1 MSFTTFNAISSLN
14 TKAKKVKKPFTI
26 SKVIND
32 NEYPYSGFIESN
44 TIIYAGKNTDIIPST
59 SKSTDGGVIFSVVN
73 PNPPM
78 HQRAIVANGPVI
90 YLGGTNNQKLMI
102 SINGG
107 STWTTLM
114 TSIMSTQKGALI
126 SKTTDQRFV
135 CATDGGSVVI
145 HTPYSNITTR
155 TLSGSNIPTHSR
167 NCCGVDNLS
176 TVYIGSSVG
185 KVHKLSITWST
196 LNSTTFS
203 CDAGTT
209 INTSDGGYISGIA
222 CSSDGTIVYACA
234 ATGKIYKSTDS
245 GVNYSVLIN
254 SPTAIAG
261 NVWNSIAC
269 SSDGNVV
276 VAARMIGLIYLSTDG
291 GNTWI
296 SGNSVSGSWW
306 WIDVSSDGT
315 KVAAGG
321 SGATGS
327 FWVGNTGV

>member
-14 TKAKKVKKPFTI
+14 TKAKTVKKSFKI

-32 NEYPYSGFIESN
+32 NATAYSGFIESN

-73 PNPPM
+73 ANPPT
-78 HQRAIVANGPVI
+78 HQRAIVANGTVI
-90 YLGGTNNQKLMI
+90 YLGGTNNQNLMI
-102 SINGG
+102 STNSG
-107 STWTTLM
+107 SSWTILM
-114 TSIMSTQKGALI
+114 SQIMSTQKGALI

-185 KVHKLSITWST
+185 KVHKLSITWSA
-196 LNSTTFS
+196 LHLTTFS

-209 INTSDGGYISGIA
+209 INTSDTGYITGIA
-222 CSSDGTIVYACA
+222 CSSDGTIVYACT
-234 ATGKIYKSTDS
+234 ATGKIYKSTNS
-245 GVNYSVLIN
+245 GVNYSVLTN
-254 SPTAIAG
+254 SPTATTG
-261 NVWNSIAC
+261 NVWSSMAC
-269 SSDGNVV
+269 SSNGNVV
-276 VAARMIGLIYLSTDG
+276 VVARTIGLIYLSTDG

-296 SGNSVSGSWW
+296 SGNSVSGSWH

-321 SGATGS
+321 SGTTGS
-327 FWVGNTGV
+327 FWVGDTGV